1 MRHRLALA
9 LSALTLAVLCACGSG
24 PEKKAAA
31 PVKAPPK
38 ILQFYASQ
46 GAIRPG
52 ESVTICYGVESAES
66 VRIEPHVEDI
76 TPSLNR
82 CIEAT
87 PAKTTLYTLTAAG
100 AEAQD
105 EASFTVTVDPN
116 ARPAV
121 EASSPSPLIQ
131 FFMASATTAGK
142 GRPITLCYGVKGA
155 ASVSLSPNLRALE
168 PGERECFSATF
179 DQTTTLTLTAKSAR
193 GVTDTEKLTI
203 TIQ

>member
-1 MRHRLALA
+1 MRHRPALA
-9 LSALTLAVLCACGSG
+9 LSAILFAVLCACGGGSA
-24 PEKKAAA
+24 KKTS
-31 PVKAPPK
+31 PTVKTPPK
-38 ILQFYASQ
+38 ILQFYAGQ
-46 GAIRPG
+46 GVIRPG
-52 ESVTICYGVESAES
+52 EAVTICYGVESAES

-82 CIEAT
+82 CIEAK
-87 PAKTTLYTLTAAG
+87 PEKTTLYTLTAVG

-105 EASFTVTVDPN
+105 EASFTITVDPN

-121 EASSPSPLIQ
+121 EAGSPSALIQ

-142 GRPITLCYGVKGA
+142 GRPITLCYGVKDA
-155 ASVSLSPNLRALE
+155 VSVALSPNLRRLE

-179 DQTTTLTLTAKSAR
+179 DQTTTLTLTAKSAH

-203 TIQ
+203 KIQ